1 MAFTYEDEQKKR
13 QEAVNQLHKFG
24 MNQVASGNQML
35 SFSSPETV
43 QTSRQKVLS
52 QPVQEDK
59 WYQGTMP
66 TTSEMLARIYDIGKT
81 DQQRAS
87 TLLDMYNH
95 LSVDPSSPFY
105 EPYRQSTNQ
114 KAIANLQALGVDVSG
129 GITTEWLNKN
139 KNLLAGARYT
149 TTGMTP
155 AAPAKGSTPEND
167 AAYWYYTLMQD
178 EERTQKA
185 ETEWKALQEE
195 ISYWAKRAD
204 LNLSDQEILGKI
216 KWSDYKTL
224 VDMDE
229 AKSKGIPMQLNRGVG
244 YSQDNLYGVIWAA
257 RNQSDKTDMTLNA
270 MNYRLGIGNSYVE
283 NPDIRKYLNPD
294 LDTYNPFKIKGTI
307 DDASEYFG
315 VVSFDEKW
323 IHDHQYMRGSTDA
336 TEARMYDKVVKAEAN
351 TKAAEAEL
359 AELNSYI
366 DEVLKYD
373 GMNPETII
381 DGLLNDYK
389 TLKKMNDSLQGSD
402 LMETTRPIDF
412 DLKEIEAKIRK
423 HYAVKEN
430 NPTTQEYTSN
440 TSGSLGVKVNNS
452 ENNAAII
459 EGKNAAIY
467 DSAGIIFDYGT
478 AEERYTW
485 TSATASN
492 FKESMAALTTSVM
505 NGQVNPQDA
514 YAIAMKSASNF
525 AGANY
530 MDSITMTR
538 QYEGYQAEKAKIT
551 EELNRINSEIAGNE
565 NPSEIP
571 ETLLQQ
577 KEQLEQREEIVDKI
591 LSRDREKYD
600 YAQEQIKSVN
610 YGYEIAA
617 TIAKG
622 AGIDIKDAEE
632 ARNMLD
638 AASYFNQVYVPEISA
653 YSVFDM
659 ASQSGVS
666 SSALMPSVKTHAQEL
681 ETKILE
687 LQNLQKWLL
696 NNNINLGDS
705 PVPETLQGTIDELQ
719 RELKDTAYF
728 MIQDEPDF
736 DKIVNNPNL
745 PFIMKMGDESDPFT
759 QISLMNE
766 MTEWEQNV
774 YKYLAYYNPESA
786 EEFREYLMNNSTGK
800 LNTRLYESD
809 MQTFEKYLPTGSSL
823 EALGTSLATIL
834 AQPLKLNGTLY
845 SIESQILGEKANPH
859 HYNYAFQNA
868 LDKARMGSKE
878 TFVKD
883 MGGEDTLPGQIM
895 DKGYDIVMSA
905 LDSGYNSVLT
915 RVLGLNTL
923 FSAGQKIGIGDKAIT
938 LTENMADA
946 LNSFMGA
953 SPMGAY
959 AYGTTFQDVISRGG
973 TMEQASLMA
982 GITFLAETATE
993 AVEFTNMTKAF
1004 NAKSLTSLLEDGGK
1018 LGLLHINDVVGEA
1031 LSELIEI
1038 GADAAIM
1045 KDLSDPSVR
1054 VPQLMDQ
1061 YGVTEDEAQKMWM
1074 REAFE
1079 QILWAGASG
1088 WLSTSVSE
1096 SLSFMAGRAK
1106 NAVKNVVN
1114 RRSTTPVTPT
1124 TETQQTQQNVE
1135 QEETQESIPTV
1146 EEQPVEEQPVTEPV
1160 QSQEENQE
1168 ELGQPIST
1176 EEAVPLSTEEMGNAP
1191 EATQATEATEATS
1204 EVTEATSEATSENV
1218 PVQTN
1223 EDAQKKFYTN
1233 QIWAISNAINS
1244 TNDISSRT
1252 STLGAILA
1260 ESTDPDA
1267 QALAS
1272 TAAQHL
1278 ISEYNDNDYGYKPLI
1293 RIQKLLK
1300 TAMDNGIDP
1309 VQLQSSIT
1317 VAALSNGDS
1326 HSVLNYL
1333 MDKEGSSPFSLE
1345 LTQEDIN
1352 DLFKA
1357 VINDLN
1363 NPDTMEHI
1371 NSQVKDNITAGH
1383 LKDLIASGA
1392 LGGLSSYKIA
1402 TRQAEENLRVAE
1414 ENRDKAVEAQD
1425 AANGNMKMA
1434 ESEFLQDAGN
1444 DQKKGAYQQALKDA
1458 EGKAIVADQ
1467 MEQSVQKAEQQLEA
1481 AKEQEEQKT
1490 QETLKDLREQ
1500 AQQMTE
1506 EELAAQAVQR
1516 QAKQVAQQQ
1525 AAAIRGNEGTTY
1537 LDATTPI
1544 QYHYEVLDL
1553 GGLIASNDT
1562 SFNPNAAYPQELQPR
1577 DRSRMENRNQVD
1589 TMANTLNPNWLG
1601 ESQTVQEGAPIVGSD
1616 YVVESG
1622 NGRVLAMR
1630 IAQENNL
1637 QTFKNYNDWL
1647 RQNAQKFGIDPASI
1661 TDNSVLV
1668 RVRDTDVDRTD
1679 FVKRA
1684 NVQTT
1689 ASYSQT
1695 ETAQSD
1701 ADKLTDKILSFYV
1714 ENDNGQIDNR
1724 ANQDFIKAVIA
1735 TIPENERNRIVQ
1747 ADGRLSREGIERIR
1761 NALFQK
1767 AYGNV
1772 RLTSALTESTDEQIK
1787 NILAAL
1793 TNVAP
1798 KVAVTDSEIKKGNRF
1813 NRSISKEIAE
1823 AANLMQSLKQTGEKL
1838 EDRLNQFSMFG
1849 DVDPVVAEIAKM
1861 FDKYKRSAKN
1871 MTRALSEYLDRVNGY
1886 GNPNQISFTD
1896 TEAPEKLQ
1904 LIQQSFG
1911 ETETGIKNGTVP
1923 GQQSIFM
1930 SKGDTPTGIPTND
1943 QSQSKGPIKS
1953 ESKIIQELSNA
1964 LGIKI
1969 DPRKSKYNRNLRKI
1983 TKGYTHPETKVAHIK
1998 DESLL
2003 EVAAHELGHI
2013 FSKTFNL
2020 HSSADAI
2027 DNLYKELMKIPQEA
2041 AFLSQ
2046 YDMADQN
2053 EEAIA
2058 EYTKLW
2064 LLDRDYAVK
2073 IAGENFVKGWETKL
2087 ASRGWLKPMQQA
2099 AMDLRLNRSRD
2110 AVERAEA
2117 YIELEPTK
2125 KKKALDGNKLLR
2137 DAIFH
2142 LTDYTLPLQK
2152 ITDATKKAGT
2162 YNIATDPRQK
2172 LLAIPSITNNMLET
2186 NIFDHMVDPEG
2197 NRVEKKH
2204 RGIGETETQYYG
2216 SFSDITKKIKDVD
2229 EKSFNTLWM
2238 LLHSA
2243 IGRDQQGKPVFGN
2256 DVYNTHATA
2265 EEIIREHPEFLKV
2278 IDEAEEWYEAF
2289 MMEWVVKPG
2298 NLDREVFK
2306 MWRKMYPYYVPTF
2319 VADGPD
2325 VGATRQK
2332 NTDELPDTGV
2342 RGAKGSTANR
2352 KNPVYGMVQY
2362 MQSYIDKQ
2370 KRIEALRDFDTSM
2383 RSAIENNTLDTSI
2396 AEPLQKDMGVID
2408 KTKFKDEAITK
2419 LQNKLKDMILHNPT
2433 ISSTNNVE
2441 DIKKIGDELMTAIES
2456 IPDKTLYEKST
2467 ASGTDVL
2474 NIPMPDGTIHSWTIY
2489 DKQIFDA
2496 ITNQPTPKRR
2506 NLLLR
2511 AASSLTRFLCAN
2523 ATSRDIGFSIQNMAG
2538 DTNTAINYGHSGGN
2552 YFTYIPT
2559 FIANSIDYLKQAYAE
2574 KKGEDTSDVY
2584 QKYKIFGTL
2593 GNRYAMNNQKTQRE
2607 IREKMYE
2614 PTNKVKEFTKKLI
2627 NAPVAIVEGITGFG
2641 EDFTRYNAFKNNYKG
2656 ENASYADNLQAGK
2669 YARED
2674 SVDFTRFGYDT
2685 ELNPVLKV
2693 IVPFYGAQTQGISK
2707 TVETLFLS
2715 ENKAERDKLLRRV
2728 ALNSVIKGAMLAM
2741 LRKAFWD
2748 DDEKEAYDLL
2758 RDQEKIK
2765 YDHIKIGSGKDA
2777 KFIRLKKSQDMF
2789 IQLCDSIGEL
2799 IGNTATGYEENAVG
2813 AIYNIAKTV
2822 LGNGLIEF
2830 NSVLNPFIDA
2840 ANNTTWNGIPIDDYT
2855 AEQKPISDRYDQD
2868 TPQIFRTLSAL
2879 AQTASIPISPNGA
2892 KYIAE
2897 QYTGSAGKI
2906 GFAFLHNLMNGENAV
2921 EGLKES
2927 VKDYVAGKFTID
2939 PVYSNSLSQEFY
2951 NGKTRLSE
2959 IVNNAG
2965 SEGHSIAYF
2974 RADLTQD
2981 EIDAGLKEAKKLQT
2995 KGGAIYELN
3004 AQIKDLKK
3012 EHARIL
3018 EDENILDS
3026 ERDKQARE
3034 VRRQINALYLEA
3046 NSVVGDY
3053 FAKYG
3058 YNNIVQE
3065 NLTNALETMSI
3076 VEKGIP
3082 SKNYT
3087 LEDTFKQ
3094 DTSRPYMMRSM
3105 EVFDKTKDKNV
3116 LPSLNDFK
3124 VTSKGEQYEVVPEAR
3139 EIFTTKYKN
3148 AFDQYLA
3155 KNGALFDKMST
3166 EEQVK
3171 IIKKARSK
3179 AWSEAADWYRSKYLN
3194 NKTVTQR

>member
-1 MAFTYEDEQKKR
+1 MLTEEEKKKK
-13 QEAVNQLHKFG
+13 QQ
-24 MNQVASGNQML
+24 
-35 SFSSPETV
+35 
-43 QTSRQKVLS
+43 QTSERLNRAFQIITDKENSENTQFQTPTVTSTQTNRQKLLS
-52 QPVQEDK
+52 QPDEDS
-59 WYQGTMP
+59 WFQGTVP
-66 TTSEMLARIYDIGKT
+66 TSSEILARIYDIGQT
-81 DQQRAS
+81 DRKKAEN
-87 TLLDMYNH
+87 LYNTYNQ
-95 LSVDPSSPFY
+95 LSSDPTSPIY
-105 EPYRQSTNQ
+105 SPYRQATNW
-114 KAIANLQALGVDVSG
+114 KAISNLQALGVDVSG
-129 GITTEWLNKN
+129 GITSDWLQKN
-139 KNLLAGARYT
+139 MNLLAGARYT
-149 TTGMTP
+149 NTGMTP
-155 AAPAKGSTPEND
+155 AAPAKGSTPDND
-167 AAYWYYTLMQD
+167 KAYWFNVLLQD

-185 ETEWKALQEE
+185 ETAWKALQEQ
-195 ISYWAKRAD
+195 INYWVNRTD
-204 LNLSDQEILGKI
+204 LNLSDEEILNKI
-216 KWSDYKTL
+216 KWSDYKILT
-224 VDMDE
+224 DMDAARDE
-229 AKSKGIPMQLNRGVG
+229 RTPLQLNRAVD
-244 YSQDNLYGVIWAA
+244 YSKDNLYGVIWAA
-257 RNQSDKTDMTLNA
+257 RNKSDQTDMTINA
-270 MNYRLGIGNSYVE
+270 TKYRLGSGNQYVE
-283 NPDIRKYLNPD
+283 NPDIWKYLNPD
-294 LDTYNPFKIKGTI
+294 FDTYNPFKIKATI
-307 DDASEYFG
+307 DDACEYFG
-315 VVSFDEKW
+315 VVSFDEEW
-323 IHDHQYMRGSTDA
+323 VHDHQYMRGSTDA
-336 TEARMYDKVVKAEAN
+336 TERKMYNKVVQALDN
-351 TKAAEAEL
+351 NIAAEAEL

-373 GMNPETII
+373 GMDPDTII

-389 TLKKMNDSLQGSD
+389 TLKKMNDSLRSD
-402 LMETTRPIDF
+402 LMDTARPIDF
-412 DLKEIEAKIRK
+412 DLKEIEDRIRK
-423 HYAVKEN
+423 HYGIKET
-430 NPTTQEYTSN
+430 NPTTQEFTSN
-440 TSGSLGVKVNNS
+440 TSGSLGVKVDNS
-452 ENNAAII
+452 ENNAAVIK
-459 EGKNAAIY
+459 GKNVAIY

-492 FKESMAALTTSVM
+492 FKESMAALTASVM

-551 EELNRINSEIAGNE
+551 EELNRINSEIVGNE

-571 ETLLQQ
+571 ESLLQQ

-600 YAQEQIKSVN
+600 NAQEQIKSVN

-666 SSALMPSVKTHAQEL
+666 SSTLMPSVKTHAQEL

-736 DKIVNNPNL
+736 DKIVNNSNL

-766 MTEWEQNV
+766 MTEWEKNV

-809 MQTFEKYLPTGSSL
+809 MQTFEKYLPTGTSP
-823 EALGTSLATIL
+823 EAFGTSLATIL

-878 TFVKD
+878 TFIRD
-883 MGGEDTLPGQIM
+883 LGGEDTLPGQIM

-905 LDSGYNSVLT
+905 LDSGYNSFLT

-1018 LGLLHINDVVGEA
+1018 LGLLHINDVVGET

-1061 YGVTEDEAQKMWM
+1061 YGITEDKAQKMWM

-1106 NAVKNVVN
+1106 NAVKNAVSG
-1114 RRSTTPVTPT
+1114 RSTTDV
-1124 TETQQTQQNVE
+1124 QQVQQVQQDVQQEVN
-1135 QEETQESIPTV
+1135 QEEAQESTPLV
-1146 EEQPVEEQPVTEPV
+1146 NEQPVEEQPVTEPA
-1160 QSQEENQE
+1160 QPQGENQE
-1168 ELGQPIST
+1168 ELGQPVST
-1176 EEAVPLSTEEMGNAP
+1176 EETAPLSTEEMGNAP
-1191 EATQATEATEATS
+1191 EATQATEATQET
-1204 EVTEATSEATSENV
+1204 
-1218 PVQTN
+1218 QKTN
-1223 EDAQKKFYTN
+1223 ENPPVENTSGNTQKADDQTIRDRQKDY
-1233 QIWAISNAINS
+1233 SNRIFTITESLSN
-1244 TNDISSRT
+1244 TNDVSSRT
-1252 STLGAILA
+1252 AVLGAVLA

-1267 QALAS
+1267 QSLAS
-1272 TAAQHL
+1272 TAAQHIIRDFDNTNNGYHPMVRMQMIL
-1278 ISEYNDNDYGYKPLI
+1278 ESALYNDVDI
-1293 RIQKLLK
+1293 I
-1300 TAMDNGIDP
+1300 
-1309 VQLQSSIT
+1309 QLQSALT
-1317 VAALSNGDS
+1317 VAALSDGDS
-1326 HSVLNYL
+1326 HNILTYL
-1333 MDKEGSSPFSLE
+1333 MDKNSGSPYALGIEKADF
-1345 LTQEDIN
+1345 DN
-1352 DLFKA
+1352 LFKA

-1402 TRQAEENLRVAE
+1402 TKQAEENLRVAE
-1414 ENRDKAVEAQD
+1414 ENRDKAVEAQE

-1467 MEQSVQKAEQQLEA
+1467 MEQSVQKAEQQLET
-1481 AKEQEEQKT
+1481 AKEQEDQKT

-1544 QYHYEVLDL
+1544 QYHYEVIDL

-1562 SFNPNAAYPQELQPR
+1562 SFNPNASYPQELQPR

-1701 ADKLTDKILSFYV
+1701 ADKLTDKILSYYV

-1747 ADGRLSREGIERIR
+1747 ADGRLSKEGIERIR

-1813 NRSISKEIAE
+1813 DRSISKEIAE
-1823 AANLMQSLKQTGEKL
+1823 AATLMQSLKQSGEKL

-1871 MTRALSEYLDRVNGY
+1871 MTRALSEYLDRINGY

-1896 TEAPEKLQ
+1896 TEAPEKFQ

-1923 GQQSIFM
+1923 NQQSIFM
-1930 SKGDTPTGIPTND
+1930 SKGDTPTGIPTNN
-1943 QSQSKGPIKS
+1943 QSQSNGPIKS
-1953 ESKIIQELSNA
+1953 ESKIIQELSDA

-1969 DPRKSKYNRNLRKI
+1969 DPRKSKYNRRLRKM
-1983 TKGYTHPETKVAHIK
+1983 TRGYTIPETKVTHIK
-1998 DESLL
+1998 SENLL
-2003 EVAAHELGHI
+2003 EIAAHELGHV
-2013 FSKTFNL
+2013 FSSTFNL
-2020 HSSADAI
+2020 KSSEDAI
-2027 DNLYKELMKIPQEA
+2027 DNLYNNLMSYPKEA

-2046 YDMADQN
+2046 YN
-2053 EEAIA
+2053 LEEQKEESVA
-2058 EYTKLW
+2058 EFARFW
-2064 LLDRDYAVK
+2064 MLDRDFAVK
-2073 IAGENFVKGWETKL
+2073 IAGEDFVKGWETKL

-2099 AMDLRLNRSRD
+2099 AMDLRLYRAQD
-2110 AVERAEA
+2110 AVKQAES

-2125 KKKALDGNKLLR
+2125 KKKVLDGNKLLR

-2142 LTDYTLPLQK
+2142 LTDYTIPLQK

-2172 LLAIPSITNNMLET
+2172 LLAIPSITNNMFET
-2186 NIFDHMVDPEG
+2186 NIFDYMIDPEG
-2197 NRVEKKH
+2197 NRVKKEN
-2204 RGIGETETQYYG
+2204 GEYYG
-2216 SFSDITKKIKDVD
+2216 SFSDITKKVKDVD
-2229 EKSFNTLWM
+2229 EQAFNTLWA
-2238 LLHSA
+2238 LLHSF
-2243 IGRDQQGKPVFGN
+2243 GRDKQGKPVFGD
-2256 DVYNTHATA
+2256 DVKKGDAA
-2265 EEIIREHPEFLKV
+2265 SAIIAEHPEFLD
-2278 IDEAEEWYEAF
+2278 IIEEAEEWYESF
-2289 MMEWVVKPG
+2289 MNEWLVKPG
-2298 NLDREVFK
+2298 NLDAELFKKWRE
-2306 MWRKMYPYYVPTF
+2306 MYPYYVPTF

-2342 RGAKGSTANR
+2342 RGARGSTANR

-2383 RSAIENNTLDTSI
+2383 REAIKNNTLDTSI
-2396 AEPLQKDMGVID
+2396 AEPMQKDMGVID
-2408 KTKFKDEAITK
+2408 KTQFKKDVIDE
-2419 LQNKLKDMILHNPT
+2419 LQKKLKDTILHNPT
-2433 ISSTNNVE
+2433 VSSTNNVD
-2441 DIKKIGDELMTAIES
+2441 DIKRIGEELMKAIES

-2538 DTNTAINYGHSGGN
+2538 DTNTAMNYGHSGGN

-2559 FIANSIDYLKQAYAE
+2559 FIANSIDYLNQAYAD

-2656 ENASYADNLQAGK
+2656 ENATYADNLQAGK

-2765 YDHIKIGSGKDA
+2765 YDHIKIGKGKDA

-2789 IQLCDSIGEL
+2789 VQFCDSVGEL
-2799 IGNTATGYEENAVG
+2799 IGNTATGYEEDAVG

-2879 AQTASIPISPNGA
+2879 AQTASIPISPDGA

-2906 GFAFLHNLMNGENAV
+2906 GFAFLHNLMNEENAV

-2959 IVNNAG
+2959 VVNNAG

-2974 RADLTQD
+2974 RPDLTQD

-3004 AQIKDLKK
+3004 AQIKDLKE

-3046 NSVVGDY
+3046 NSVIGDY

-3155 KNGALFDKMST
+3155 KNGALFDKVST

-3179 AWSEAADWYRSKYLN
+3179 AWSEAADWYRSKYLKN
-3194 NKTVTQR
+3194 SGMTQI